1 MRNECKMTKR
11 VLITGGAGF
20 VAHHLIGQVL
30 KTTNWEIVS
39 LDRLDYSGNL
49 NRLHDIMLTFDA
61 ETRKRV
67 KIVHHDLKAE
77 LNPLVRSEVGDVDYI
92 LHLAAGS
99 HVDRSIDYPMEF
111 VLDNVVGTCNILEF
125 ARTQKHNLE
134 RFVYFSTDEIFGP
147 APDGI
152 KYKEN
157 DRYNSTNPYSATK
170 AGGEELAVAFHNTYD
185 LPIYITHTMNVFGER
200 QHPEKFIPM
209 CIKRARDG
217 EVVTV
222 HSDKTKTIAGSRH
235 YIHAEDVASAL
246 LFLLDH
252 KGEFEPTWGNA
263 KCPKFNIVG
272 SEELNNLELAQII
285 ADAQNKELKYEMV
298 DFHSSRPGHDLRY
311 ALSGD
316 KMRELGWVPAKSVR
330 ERIAQVTQWTLANER
345 WIKL

>member
-1 MRNECKMTKR
+1 MKR
-11 VLITGGAGF
+11 ALITGGAGF
-20 VAHHLIGQVL
+20 IAHHLIGQIL
-30 KTTNWEIVS
+30 ERTDWEIVS

-49 NRLHDIMLTFDA
+49 NRLHDLMLTFDP
-61 ETRKRV
+61 EVRKRV

-77 LNPLVRSEVGDVDYI
+77 LNPLVRSEVGNVDYI
-92 LHLAAGS
+92 IHLAAGS

-111 VLDNVVGTCNILEF
+111 VMDNVVGSVNILEF
-125 ARTQKHNLE
+125 ARTQKNLE
-134 RFVYFSTDEIFGP
+134 RFVYFSTDEVFGP

-170 AGGEELAVAFHNTYD
+170 DAAEEIAVAYENTYG

-217 EVVTV
+217 ESVTI
-222 HSDKTKTIAGSRH
+222 HSDSTKTIPGSRH
-235 YIHAEDVASAL
+235 YIHAEDVADAV
-246 LFLLDH
+246 LFLLDYE
-252 KGEFEPTWGNA
+252 GEFETTWGGA

-272 SEELNNLELAQII
+272 SEELNNLELATII
-285 ADAQNKELKYEMV
+285 AEAQGKELKYEMV

-311 ALSGD
+311 ALDGD
-316 KMRELGWVPAKSVR
+316 KMKKLGWQPAKSVR
-330 ERIAQVTQWTLANER
+330 ERIAEVTKWTLDNKR
-345 WIKL
+345 WITL

>member
-1 MRNECKMTKR
+1 
-11 VLITGGAGF
+11 
-20 VAHHLIGQVL
+20 
-30 KTTNWEIVS
+30 
-39 LDRLDYSGNL
+39 
-49 NRLHDIMLTFDA
+49 
-61 ETRKRV
+61 
-67 KIVHHDLKAE
+67 
-77 LNPLVRSEVGDVDYI
+77 
-92 LHLAAGS
+92 
-99 HVDRSIDYPMEF
+99 
-111 VLDNVVGTCNILEF
+111 
-125 ARTQKHNLE
+125 
-134 RFVYFSTDEIFGP
+134 
-147 APDGI
+147 
-152 KYKEN
+152 
-157 DRYNSTNPYSATK
+157 
-170 AGGEELAVAFHNTYD
+170 
-185 LPIYITHTMNVFGER
+185 MNVFGER

-222 HSDKTKTIAGSRH
+222 HSDRTKTIAGSRH

-316 KMRELGWVPAKSVR
+316 KMKKLGWEPSKSVR
-330 ERIAQVTQWTLANER
+330 DRINQVTKWTLENER

>member
-1 MRNECKMTKR
+1 MKR

-20 VAHHLIGQVL
+20 IAHHLIGQIL
-30 KTTNWEIVS
+30 KNTEWEIVS

-49 NRLHDIMLTFDA
+49 NRLHDLMMTF
-61 ETRKRV
+61 EPEVRKRV
-67 KIVHHDLKAE
+67 RIVHHDLKAE
-77 LNPLVRSEVGDVDYI
+77 LNPLIRSDIGEVDAV

-125 ARTQKHNLE
+125 ARTCKNLE
-134 RFVYFSTDEIFGP
+134 RFIYFSTDEIFGP

-170 AGGEELAVAFHNTYD
+170 AGGEELAVAYQNTYK
-185 LPIYITHTMNVFGER
+185 LPVFITHTMNVFGER

-209 CIKRARDG
+209 CIKKARDG
-217 EVVTV
+217 ETVTI
-222 HSDKTKTIAGSRH
+222 HSDSTKTVPGSRH
-235 YIHAEDVASAL
+235 YIHAEDVASAI
-246 LFLLDH
+246 LFLLNDKAIRRLH
-252 KGEFEPTWGNA
+252 PDYDAPTWGNA

-285 ADAQNKELKYEMV
+285 AEAQDKELKYEMV

-316 KMRELGWVPAKSVR
+316 KMRELGWTPAKSVR
-330 ERIAQVTQWTLANER
+330 ERIAQVTKWTLENQR